1 MEIKK
6 NNTTKKWLIGC
17 GIGCGVVIILVV
29 FLVVGGV
36 IFVKNMVN
44 SFEESEDILN
54 DLTEKYGEIED
65 YCPSPSGF
73 IESGR
78 MEAFIKIRELVKPL
92 ADELKKSIDFLSA
105 EGDRRKGENKREKES
120 AGIFK
125 KIREG
130 VGLFPKIA
138 EFLKKRNQV
147 LLEVGMGI
155 GEYYYIYTMAYYCWL
170 DKPLTDGLPIN
181 INKDSDFDYQYWEDE
196 ETIEIRQDLAVRRL
210 HNMIL
215 PMLKN
220 QYSSLL
226 EKSDLDISEDWKN
239 ALEREI
245 KLMEKNR
252 YRLVWQDGL
261 PEEIQASLEPY
272 RDCLESGYISS
283 INSIEFMIEPK

>member
-1 MEIKK
+1 MGIKK
-6 NNTTKKWLIGC
+6 NSTTKKWLIGC
-17 GIGCGVVIILVV
+17 GIGFGVVVILVV

-36 IFVKNMVN
+36 FFVKNMVN

-65 YCPSPSGF
+65 YSPSPSGF
-73 IESGR
+73 IEPER
-78 MEAFIKIRELVKPL
+78 MEAFLKTRELVKPL
-92 ADELKKSIDFLSA
+92 ADELKKTIDFLSD
-105 EGDRRKGENKREKES
+105 EGAGRKGENKREKES

-130 VGLFPKIA
+130 VGLFPRIA

-147 LLEVGMGI
+147 LFEVEMGI

-181 INKDSDFDYQYWEDE
+181 INEDNDFDYHYWEDE
-196 ETIEIRQDLAVRRL
+196 ESIEIRQDLAVRRL

-226 EKSDLDISEDWKN
+226 EKSDLDVSEDWKN
-239 ALEREI
+239 SLRSEI
-245 KLMEKNR
+245 KLMEENR

-261 PEEIQASLEPY
+261 PEEIQASLKPY
-272 RDCLESGYISS
+272 RDRLESGYISS